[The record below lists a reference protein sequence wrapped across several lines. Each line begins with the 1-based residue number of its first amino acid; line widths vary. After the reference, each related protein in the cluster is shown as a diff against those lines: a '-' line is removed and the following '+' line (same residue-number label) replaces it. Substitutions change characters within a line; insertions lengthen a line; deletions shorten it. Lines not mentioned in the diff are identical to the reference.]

1 MIANPMANA
10 NQMSNANLQEEMKES
25 GKKAEVKGDQVMN
38 FSPPKR
44 QNIGS
49 ASDNVILPLD
59 AGQPNQGQVQASQ
72 ANEVLMNNSRPGG
85 MAAGRK
91 KRNGAGQLMN

>member
-44 QNIGS
+44 
-49 ASDNVILPLD
+49 
-59 AGQPNQGQVQASQ
+59 
-72 ANEVLMNNSRPGG
+72 
-85 MAAGRK
+85 
-91 KRNGAGQLMN
+91 